1 MAVEATGP
9 LGTIRTVRHEPGT
22 GRLEKEGDVG
32 RRTLTPVSAG
42 TQHLVRRRGLS
53 FEGEDSRGFHLAISG
68 DPEIEGAKP
77 SDLLPLALASCL
89 AYDVV
94 VVLEKK
100 RQELRSVV
108 VDIESEQEDVAPF
121 RFVRITARFEV
132 SGVIE
137 KAAAD
142 RALELAEK
150 NCPVLASL
158 SPDIDV
164 VTSIT
169 VGST

>member
-1 MAVEATGP
+1 
-9 LGTIRTVRHEPGT
+9 
-22 GRLEKEGDVG
+22 
-32 RRTLTPVSAG
+32 VSEG
-42 TQHLVRRRGLS
+42 TQRLVWERGLS

-94 VVLEKK
+94 VVLGKK
-100 RQELRSVV
+100 RQELRSLEVV
-108 VDIESEQEDVAPF
+108 LHSLQDDLPPL
-121 RFVRITARFEV
+121 RFLRITVSFEV
-132 SGVIE
+132 RGTIE
-137 KAAAD
+137 IAAAD

-150 NCPVLASL
+150 NCPVMASI
-158 SPDIDV
+158 SPDVEI

-169 VGST
+169 VGSA

>member
-1 MAVEATGP
+1 VANVTES
-9 LGTIRTVRHEPGT
+9 L
-22 GRLEKEGDVG
+22 RLVWRDG
-32 RRTLTPVSAG
+32 
-42 TQHLVRRRGLS
+42 LV
-53 FEGEDSRGFHLAISG
+53 FEGEDSRHFRVTISG
-68 DPEIEGAKP
+68 DPEAEGAKP

-94 VVLEKK
+94 VVLRKK
-100 RQELRSVV
+100 RQELRRLVV
-108 VDIESEQEDVAPF
+108 ALEAEQEEAAPF
-121 RFVRITARFEV
+121 RFLRISVGFEV

-158 SPDIDV
+158 SPGVEVD
-164 VTSIT
+164 TSI
-169 VGST
+169 VVSSA